1 MSQFATLSFQMKTPS
16 CQSNS
21 SWYLQLF
28 IVYRP
33 TLSLHTSNPSLHSL
47 QPQVLSTTTSESG
60 SDPELEPLATSER
73 SSRKASMSV
82 SCWALSEWINL
93 LRNVNLSIPMIKHIK
108 TQLTKECQPPN
119 PQGIFVSFSL
129 NPRRC
134 AKSLTLAASTVSLRQ
149 SFTTRCCERR
159 RRWKSRTSSCSMWS
173 CLWSLGLWTRKRS
186 VILNSV
192 CHV

>member
-1 MSQFATLSFQMKTPS
+1 MNQLSDPIQLKAPS

-21 SWYLQLF
+21 THGILNCLKTNF
-28 IVYRP
+28 I
-33 TLSLHTSNPSLHSL
+33 LSLHTSNPSLHSL

-82 SCWALSEWINL
+82 SCSESHISEMPTSFKSNCK
-93 LRNVNLSIPMIKHIK
+93 NPIKNHPK
-108 TQLTKECQPPN
+108 TYERRGNIQIF
-119 PQGIFVSFSL
+119 QGIFVSFSL

-134 AKSLTLAASTVSLRQ
+134 AKSLTFPTSTASLRQ

-159 RRWKSRTSSCSMWS
+159 RRWKSRTSSWLDVK
-173 CLWSLGLWTRKRS
+173 LWFEVLGFGREKDQ
-186 VILNSV
+186 
-192 CHV
+192 

>member
-1 MSQFATLSFQMKTPS
+1 MNQLSDPIQLKAPS

-21 SWYLQLF
+21 THGILNCLKTNF
-28 IVYRP
+28 I
-33 TLSLHTSNPSLHSL
+33 LSLHTSNPSLHSL

-82 SCWALSEWINL
+82 SCSE
-93 LRNVNLSIPMIKHIK
+93 SHISEMPTSFKSNCKNPSK
-108 TQLTKECQPPN
+108 TIQKPTGSGNIQI

-134 AKSLTLAASTVSLRQ
+134 AKSLTFPASTASLRQ

-159 RRWKSRTSSCSMWS
+159 RRWKSRTSSCWMWS
-173 CLWSLGLWTRKRS
+173 CLWSLGLWTGKRS
-186 VILNSV
+186 LILNSV

>member
-1 MSQFATLSFQMKTPS
+1 MNQLSDPIQLKAPS

-21 SWYLQLF
+21 THGILNCLKTNF
-28 IVYRP
+28 I
-33 TLSLHTSNPSLHSL
+33 LSLHTSNPSLHSL

-82 SCWALSEWINL
+82 SCSESQISEMSTSLYPIAKKNHQKP
-93 LRNVNLSIPMIKHIK
+93 SK
-108 TQLTKECQPPN
+108 N
-119 PQGIFVSFSL
+119 PQREATFKSPKVSLCPSL
-129 NPRRC
+129 WTPSAVQSHWPFQPAPRRC
-134 AKSLTLAASTVSLRQ
+134 GRALLHAAANDAGAGSHAHRPVG
-149 SFTTRCCERR
+149 CEAVV
-159 RRWKSRTSSCSMWS
+159 
-173 CLWSLGLWTRKRS
+173 WSLGLWTGKRS

>member
-1 MSQFATLSFQMKTPS
+1 MNQLSDPIQLKAPS

-21 SWYLQLF
+21 THGILNCLKTNF
-28 IVYRP
+28 I
-33 TLSLHTSNPSLHSL
+33 LSLHTSNPSLHSL

-82 SCWALSEWINL
+82 SCSESHISEMPTSFKSNCKNPIKNHPKTYRERQHSNLSRYLCVLLFEPQALCKVIDLSNQHRIVAAELYYTL
-93 LRNVNLSIPMIKHIK
+93 LRTTQALEVTHIV
-108 TQLTKECQPPN
+108 LV
-119 PQGIFVSFSL
+119 G
-129 NPRRC
+129 
-134 AKSLTLAASTVSLRQ
+134 
-149 SFTTRCCERR
+149 CEAVV
-159 RRWKSRTSSCSMWS
+159 
-173 CLWSLGLWTRKRS
+173 WSLGLWTGKRS